1 MKTIYVSNPTP
12 FGEEK
17 NNTRILFN
25 IHTRYHIIISWS
37 CKILLA
43 PFLPAFSDA
52 VFAMQ
57 TFNFTKFNQWLF
69 D

>member
-25 IHTRYHIIISWS
+25 IHTRYHIIIS
-37 CKILLA
+37 
-43 PFLPAFSDA
+43 
-52 VFAMQ
+52 
-57 TFNFTKFNQWLF
+57 
-69 D
+69 